1 MSIPRFYICFS
12 APCPPQFGSSFAG
25 PRRDFSFSVHMHT
38 IVASQSCAFLASSQ
52 APNWLDR
59 CLLIFS
65 PPDFRANLC
74 QVENESLAQPR
85 MSMSKPFPTFGH
97 VGMSNRDGVVRP
109 CSTSFMWLDASLP
122 CLSRAF
128 SAVVKLLWQDT
139 VGVLRFSLWLFVCC
153 TLSFS
158 RASLKGRNRY
168 RLMRICS
175 HHMFYTMSMVALC
188 SSMGYISDLPPYS
201 LFPPELDT
209 PLFRPNRPFPKNTYM
224 PARSM
229 KYGRPQQADCGIS
242 YLFHE

>member
-1 MSIPRFYICFS
+1 MPIPRFYICFS

-65 PPDFRANLC
+65 PPDFRANLR

-109 CSTSFMWLDASLP
+109 CSTSFMWL
-122 CLSRAF
+122 
-128 SAVVKLLWQDT
+128 
-139 VGVLRFSLWLFVCC
+139 FVCC
-153 TLSFS
+153 TLSLS
-158 RASLKGRNRY
+158 RASLNGRNRY